1 MPATD
6 VTCVVHAHSVH
17 SDGTGTV
24 EQIAAQAARADVDV
38 VLLTDHDSLEARRRG
53 AERYHGPVLV
63 CVGEEVS
70 PKQGN
75 HYLAFGIDE
84 EIDHNGL
91 TPAGIVAAVA

>member
-1 MPATD
+1 MPVAD
-6 VTCVVHAHSVH
+6 VTCVIHAHSVH

-24 EQIAAQAARADVDV
+24 EQIAAQAARADVDA

-70 PKQGN
+70 PK
-75 HYLAFGIDE
+75 
-84 EIDHNGL
+84 
-91 TPAGIVAAVA
+91 AGDRKSTRLNSSHEDLSRMPSSA